1 MKYLLATLTVLMSSI
16 AYADHHA
23 PPAEPL
29 VVEIHGCT
37 LNEGVVLADVIKVGR
52 AEFSKLFS
60 ADKLKMSSY
69 IWEAVAVSPPFHAP
83 DLRWVNYYPT
93 WADWDA
99 SETVWRDPKSAKIVE
114 KIFSLI
120 TCDRPM
126 FGSAQMIAPIPA
138 VEEKYLIA
146 GVCKLEPGKSLVDV
160 RKYRTRGRTSAINAA
175 IEANN
180 GGALIYPGFGMT
192 GDFDYVQTLTGEKSS
207 MTKLLDGVRTGTVA
221 AANQTYSEM
230 DNPATCTWDLHRA
243 HAIVQ

>member
-1 MKYLLATLTVLMSSI
+1 MKYLLATLIVLMSSI

-23 PPAEPL
+23 PAAAP
-29 VVEIHGCT
+29 VVMELHACT
-37 LNEGVVLADVIKVGR
+37 LNEGASLADVVKLGR
-52 AEFSKLFS
+52 AEFPKLFS

-69 IWEAVAVSPPFHAP
+69 IWEAVAVGPPFDAP
-83 DLRWVNYYPT
+83 YLRLVNYYPT

-99 SETVWRDPKSAKIVE
+99 SETVWRDPKAAKTVE
-114 KIFSLI
+114 KIFSMI

-126 FGSAQMIAPIPA
+126 FGNVQMIAPIPA
-138 VEEKYLIA
+138 VEEKYLVA
-146 GVCKLEPGKSLVDV
+146 GVCKLEPGKSLADV
-160 RKYRTRGRTSAINAA
+160 RKFRTLARTSAINAA

-207 MTKLLDGVRTGTVA
+207 MTKLMDGVRTGAVA

-243 HAIVQ
+243 HAIVH